1 VNCHLDQVALQSWF
15 TNRVADAILT
25 ARKSCYHS
33 PMEKTPL
40 KLTGTQIRWFRFRC
54 SGLAEPFS
62 SPEEAARSLVGVQAQ
77 ILPAAGLALWNR
89 TRGLTYADFDDRLH
103 DRRSLVK
110 LWGQRGTLHVY
121 ASDEW
126 PLLIGAMVGRHSWWE
141 RQMVR
146 AGTDLDDYQATL
158 DRVAELLH
166 QRGTMGRSDL
176 RASGLDLDE
185 ACFNPWGGIFAD
197 LVRRGVACHAGQA
210 GNEKLFAHRE
220 YWLPDLAWNPPP
232 ADEANI
238 ELARRYLHTYGP
250 ATVPDLKYWRSARAG
265 DAQRWMA
272 ALRGETVEVNVGG
285 QPMLALRADLDALNE
300 KPPARREWPVRMLYR
315 FDPLLLGIKDRSWLM
330 EPRYYKRVSRP
341 AGHIE
346 GTLLEHGRVVGTW
359 RYNRADS
366 GLAITVYPFVPLPR
380 QVKKAV
386 EENAAGVAQFLGLP
400 LNDLVMDGV

>member
-1 VNCHLDQVALQSWF
+1 
-15 TNRVADAILT
+15 
-25 ARKSCYHS
+25 
-33 PMEKTPL
+33 MEKTPL
-40 KLTGTQIRWFRFRC
+40 KLTETQIRWFRLRR
-54 SGLAEPFS
+54 SGLAAPFP
-62 SPEEAARSLVGVQAQ
+62 SPEQSARSLAGVQAQ

-103 DRRSLVK
+103 VRRSLVK

-126 PLLIGAMVGRHSWWE
+126 PLFNGAMVGRRSWWE
-141 RQMVR
+141 QQIVR
-146 AGTDLDDYQATL
+146 AGTDPDDYQATL
-158 DRVAELLH
+158 DRVAELLRR
-166 QRGTMGRSDL
+166 RGTMGRNDL

-238 ELARRYLHTYGP
+238 ELARRYLRTYGP
-250 ATVPDLKYWRSARAG
+250 ATLRDLTYWRGALVGNARRCIAEMG
-265 DAQRWMA
+265 D
-272 ALRGETVEVNVGG
+272 EVVEVSVSG

-300 KPPARREWPVRMLYR
+300 KPSPRREWPVRMLYR
-315 FDPLLLGIKDRSWLM
+315 FDPLLLGIKDKSWLV
-330 EPRYYKRVSRP
+330 EPRFYKRVFRP

-346 GTLLEHGRVVGTW
+346 GTLLERGRVAGTW
-359 RYNRADS
+359 RYDRADS
-366 GLAITVYPFVPLPR
+366 GLAITVYPFAPLPR

-386 EENAAGVAQFLGLP
+386 EENAAGVAQFFGLP

>member
-1 VNCHLDQVALQSWF
+1 
-15 TNRVADAILT
+15 
-25 ARKSCYHS
+25 
-33 PMEKTPL
+33 L
-40 KLTGTQIRWFRFRC
+40 KLTETQIRWFRFRR

-103 DRRSLVK
+103 VRRSLIK

-126 PLLIGAMVGRHSWWE
+126 PLLNGAMVGRHSWWE
-141 RQMVR
+141 RQIVR
-146 AGTDLDDYQATL
+146 AGTDPDAYQATL
-158 DRVAELLH
+158 DRVAELLR
-166 QRGTMGRSDL
+166 QRGTMNRSDL

-185 ACFNPWGGIFAD
+185 ACFSPWGGIFAD
-197 LVRRGVACHAGQA
+197 LVRRGAACHAGQA

-232 ADEANI
+232 ADEANM
-238 ELARRYLHTYGP
+238 ELVRRYLRAYGP
-250 ATVPDLKYWRSARAG
+250 ATLRDLTHWRGALVGNARRCVAEMG
-265 DAQRWMA
+265 D
-272 ALRGETVEVNVGG
+272 EIVEVSVSG

-300 KPPARREWPVRMLYR
+300 KPPAHREWPVRMLYR

-346 GTLLEHGRVVGTW
+346 GTLLDAARGRVVGTW

-366 GLAITVYPFVPLPR
+366 GLAITVYPFAPLPR

-386 EENAAGVAQFLGLP
+386 EENAAGVAQFFGLP